1 MELKTKYQYSNFIY
15 PYIIDEAKYSNYI
28 LKLLKDKKCKIKFF
42 EKEKDYGIY
51 SYFLPIIRNFMFNDF
66 EFTKTKI
73 EKFECLE
80 VQMQASI
87 LAKYNSIIF
96 EYDLGENALGKMG
109 EEEGIFFNIQ
119 KIEIICFNTGIC
131 FLCIKTNLENTEN
144 FSDVLDFNYKFKNIM
159 SDLKQYDK
167 IKIQTNKFKNS
178 KEFEEIIKK
187 ITVEKKENLSVS
199 QDKLLVYSYAC
210 IDQEY
215 WNTEES
221 FGAIENEFL
230 KYVNILE
237 SSYKSNLDKNTSLN
251 SMDKLKYS
259 KIGFTK
265 TSTALLTSNIET
277 ENYTK
282 LPFKYENEYLYTY
295 IFCLY
300 QKMYLKKI
308 LEESKKNR
316 KRNLRKEFINFT
328 KKIWIQEITGDDNG
342 SEIYKMWKE
351 ELETEKLFEEAKNK
365 FDILYKEA
373 NLEKNSR
380 VNKIILGALI
390 VSLVMNI
397 INFIIL
403 FNLE

>member
-15 PYIIDEAKYSNYI
+15 PYIIDETKYSNYI
-28 LKLLKDKKCKIKFF
+28 LKLLKDKKCKLKFF
-42 EKEKDYGIY
+42 EKEKDYSVY
-51 SYFLPIIRNFMFNDF
+51 SYFLPVIRKFMFNDF

-73 EKFECLE
+73 ERFEDLE
-80 VQMQASI
+80 IEMQASI
-87 LAKYNSIIF
+87 LAKYNSVVF
-96 EYDLGENALGKMG
+96 DYDLGENTQAKIG
-109 EEEGIFFNIQ
+109 EEEGIFFTIQ

-131 FLCIKTNLENTEN
+131 FLCIKTNLEDTEN
-144 FSDVLDFNYKFKNIM
+144 FSDILDFNYKFKSIM

-167 IKIQTNKFKNS
+167 IKIQTDKFKNS
-178 KEFEEIIKK
+178 KEFEEIVKR
-187 ITVEKKENLSVS
+187 ITGEKKENLSID

-210 IDQEY
+210 IDQEN
-215 WNTEES
+215 WNTDDS
-221 FGAIENEFL
+221 FKSIENEFL
-230 KYVNILE
+230 KYVNVLE
-237 SSYKSNLDKNTSLN
+237 SSYKSNLERRVQPISI
-251 SMDKLKYS
+251 DKLKYS

-265 TSTALLTSNIET
+265 TSTGLLSSNIET

-308 LEESKKNR
+308 LEEGKNGNKKD
-316 KRNLRKEFINFT
+316 LRKEFVNFT
-328 KKIWIQEITGDDNG
+328 KKIWIQEVTNDDNG
-342 SEIYKMWKE
+342 SELYKIWQEK
-351 ELETEKLFEEAKNK
+351 LEIEKLFNEAKNK

-373 NLEKNSR
+373 NLEKNNK